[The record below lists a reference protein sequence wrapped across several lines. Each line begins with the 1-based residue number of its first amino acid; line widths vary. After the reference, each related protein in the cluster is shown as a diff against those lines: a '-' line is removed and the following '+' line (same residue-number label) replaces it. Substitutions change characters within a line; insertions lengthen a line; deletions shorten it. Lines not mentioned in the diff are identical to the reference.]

1 MKLTPPR
8 AWLFP
13 TVCLIITSYFIYH
26 GIQGARGYRRMNQL
40 NEEILLARQIAD
52 DTRSEKELL
61 ETKVKSLSPNA
72 LDLDQLEE
80 SALRVLNMGSPQD
93 QVIFLDN

>member
-1 MKLTPPR
+1 MKFSPPR

-40 NEEILLARQIAD
+40 NAEIMLATQIAD
-52 DTRSEKELL
+52 DIRSEKELL
-61 ETKVKSLSPNA
+61 DIKVKSLSPEA

-80 SALRVLNMGSPQD
+80 SALRVLNMGRIQD
-93 QVIFLDN
+93 RVIFFR

>member
-1 MKLTPPR
+1 
-8 AWLFP
+8 
-13 TVCLIITSYFIYH
+13 
-26 GIQGARGYRRMNQL
+26 MNQL

-61 ETKVKSLSPNA
+61 ETKVKSLSPDA